1 MNPTVIV
8 ADDHPILLTGTKAFL
23 ESKRFNILTTA
34 LDGNE
39 AYNAIVNHSP
49 DIAIL
54 DFDMP
59 KLNGLEIA
67 LQCQQKGFKTKII
80 ILTLYKQEAILNEVG
95 KTTHGYLLKE
105 DALQEIEFCINEVL
119 AGKTFVSK
127 HITEGIHFS
136 KESNAGVF
144 FSGGAGVLATSG
156 EVQDLTQ
163 QSSAIYP
170 MDVHAGM
177 GYEIGGGI
185 MFGKVVS
192 LSADYMG
199 ADTFGVIKLGLKVG
213 L

>member
-39 AYNAIVNHSP
+39 AYNAIVNHTP
-49 DIAIL
+49 DIAKL

-136 KESNAGVF
+136 KETEELKNLTVAEAKILKYLAKNFSSSQIAEELFISKRTVEKHRSNIIKKLEIPPTQNG
-144 FSGGAGVLATSG
+144 LLLW
-156 EVQDLTQ
+156 VQKHPHLFNT
-163 QSSAIYP
+163 
-170 MDVHAGM
+170 
-177 GYEIGGGI
+177 
-185 MFGKVVS
+185 
-192 LSADYMG
+192 
-199 ADTFGVIKLGLKVG
+199 
-213 L
+213 

>member
-1 MNPTVIV
+1 MNPTIIV

-23 ESKRFNILTTA
+23 ESKRFNILATA

-67 LQCQQKGFKTKII
+67 LQCQQKGLKTKII

-95 KTTHGYLLKE
+95 KTTQGYLLKE

-119 AGKTFVSK
+119 AGKTYVSK

-136 KESNAGVF
+136 KEAEELKNLTVAEAKILRYLAKNFSSSQIAEELFISKRTVEKHRSNIIKKLEIPPTQNG
-144 FSGGAGVLATSG
+144 LLLW
-156 EVQDLTQ
+156 VQKHPHLFNT
-163 QSSAIYP
+163 
-170 MDVHAGM
+170 
-177 GYEIGGGI
+177 
-185 MFGKVVS
+185 
-192 LSADYMG
+192 
-199 ADTFGVIKLGLKVG
+199 
-213 L
+213 

>member
-1 MNPTVIV
+1 MNPTIIV

-127 HITEGIHFS
+127 HIIEGIHFS
-136 KESNAGVF
+136 KETEELKNLTVAEAKILRYLAKNFSSSQIAEELFISKRTVEKHRSNIIKKLEIPPTQNG
-144 FSGGAGVLATSG
+144 LLLW
-156 EVQDLTQ
+156 VQKHPHLFNT
-163 QSSAIYP
+163 
-170 MDVHAGM
+170 
-177 GYEIGGGI
+177 
-185 MFGKVVS
+185 
-192 LSADYMG
+192 
-199 ADTFGVIKLGLKVG
+199 
-213 L
+213 